1 MTLLAAVDDRKPDRS
16 GWWPM
21 LAAALAAMAVF
32 WPGLQAGI
40 TPEDFGW
47 LVAAR
52 QLESPWPLLSG
63 NVFFVYFYRPVP
75 LLLWW
80 LSAQAF
86 GANGLAHNALD
97 MGIHALNA
105 ALVARL
111 AWQVSKR
118 REAAWVAGLVFA
130 CLPCAV
136 GTALWMSDR
145 FDPVVLCFGL
155 GALLAFERAPASRGG
170 VIALGILLL
179 GALLSKETA
188 YAIAGWLLLRMA
200 WRVWRRR
207 TWRVDLWLAVLLP
220 IGAALLL
227 RPLSGTSVDTSLPI
241 ADVPAAMLAGI
252 SAWWW
257 RFPQALSGFFHQGGT
272 ARISVGAVVAWVAM
286 IVMVL
291 MASRNLLAEKKR
303 EAATLALCGA
313 ALVFA
318 TPWLQWPI
326 TRLALGDVPG
336 FDAPVNLRFYYL
348 AAAGVALLLGACVA
362 VMRDLPRIASIGL
375 AALVCAA
382 GAIHGHEQS
391 RLWTQDFSINS
402 GRHLQLSRDLA
413 ARDWPAGCRIL
424 LDAPGFD
431 DDFRTHADIIA
442 KAAAPRNAAL
452 MHCAVFAGTQV
463 YTTIVDGELCT
474 SDAWPGLTISRTNDK
489 PVIARLGTLC
499 TLQFT
504 AGPAVDDPN
513 VLRFSVSSDGHLIPP
528 ASHMESP

>member
-1 MTLLAAVDDRKPDRS
+1 MTLFVAVDDRKRGRS
-16 GWWPM
+16 VAWPM
-21 LAAALAAMAVF
+21 LAAALAAIAAF
-32 WPGLQAGI
+32 WPALQAGI

-86 GANGLAHNALD
+86 GANAVLHNALD
-97 MGIHALNA
+97 MAIHALNA

-111 AWQVSKR
+111 AWRISNR
-118 REAAWVAGLVFA
+118 MEAAWVAGLIFA

-145 FDPVVLCFGL
+145 FDPLALCFGL
-155 GALLAFERAPASRGG
+155 GALLAFERALVSRFSS
-170 VIALGILLL
+170 IALGILLL

-188 YAIAGWLLLRMA
+188 YAVAGWLLLRMA
-200 WRVWRRR
+200 WRVWRRG

-220 IGAALLL
+220 IGAALML
-227 RPLSGTSVDTSLPI
+227 RVLSGTSVDTSLPI
-241 ADVPAAMLAGI
+241 ADVPGAMLAGVV
-252 SAWWW
+252 AWWW
-257 RFPQALSGFFHQGGT
+257 RFPQALSGFFHLSGKVT
-272 ARISVGAVVAWVAM
+272 ISTGALMLFVTMVAVVLVALKSL
-286 IVMVL
+286 V
-291 MASRNLLAEKKR
+291 AERKR

-313 ALVFA
+313 ALIFA

-326 TRLALGDVPG
+326 TRLALADVPG

-362 VMRDLPRIASIGL
+362 ASRDAARLASIGL
-375 AALVCAA
+375 IALLCIA
-382 GAIHGHEQS
+382 GTIHS
-391 RLWTQDFSINS
+391 YFLSALWTQDFSANS
-402 GRHLQLSRDLA
+402 ERHLQLSRDLA
-413 ARDWPAGCRIL
+413 ARDWPDGCRIV
-424 LDAPGFD
+424 LDAPSFN

-442 KAAAPRNAAL
+442 KGAAARGATL

-463 YTTIVDGELCT
+463 YTTIVDGKFCAA
-474 SDAWPGLTISRTNDK
+474 DAWPGLAISLTNDK
-489 PVIARLGTLC
+489 PVIARLGNLC
-499 TLQFT
+499 TLQF
-504 AGPAVDDPN
+504 ASPPAENDPRALHFA
-513 VLRFSVSSDGHLIPP
+513 VAPDGHLIE
-528 ASHMESP
+528 SH

>member
-1 MTLLAAVDDRKPDRS
+1 MTLLVAVDDRKPDRS
-16 GWWPM
+16 VWWPM
-21 LAAALAAMAVF
+21 LTAALAAMAVF
-32 WPGLQAGI
+32 WPALQAGI

-47 LVAAR
+47 LVASR

-86 GANGLAHNALD
+86 GANALAHNALD

-111 AWQVSKR
+111 AWRVSRR

-145 FDPVVLCFGL
+145 FDPVALCFGL
-155 GALLAFERAPASRGG
+155 GALLAFERALNSRSG
-170 VIALGILLL
+170 VFALGILLL

-227 RPLSGTSVDTSLPI
+227 RKLSGTSVDTSLPI

-257 RFPQALSGFFHQGGT
+257 RFPQALSGFFHQGGPVT
-272 ARISVGAVVAWVAM
+272 ISAIALSVAIVAVVM
-286 IVMVL
+286 IAL
-291 MASRNLLAEKKR
+291 RNLLAEKKR

-313 ALVFA
+313 ALIFA
-318 TPWLQWPI
+318 TPWLQWPV
-326 TRLALGDVPG
+326 TRLALGDIPG

-362 VMRDLPRIASIGL
+362 ASRGLPRIASIGL
-375 AALVCAA
+375 TALVCAA
-382 GAIHGHEQS
+382 GAVHGHFQS
-391 RLWTQDFSINS
+391 RLWTQDFSAN
-402 GRHLQLSRDLA
+402 GERHLQLSRDLA
-413 ARDWPAGCRIL
+413 ARDWPAGCRIV
-424 LDAPGFD
+424 LDAPGFE
-431 DDFRTHADIIA
+431 DDFRTHVDIIA
-442 KAAAPRNAAL
+442 KAAAVRNASL
-452 MHCAVFAGTQV
+452 MQCAVFAGIQV
-463 YTTIVDGELCT
+463 YTTIVDGRLCT
-474 SDAWPGLTISRTNDK
+474 PEAWPGLVISRTNDK

-504 AGPAVDDPN
+504 AGPAADDAN
-513 VLRFSVSSDGHLIPP
+513 VLRFGVSSDGHLIPP
-528 ASHMESP
+528 PSHTESP